1 MKKFLVA
8 LLLVSTCLFS
18 ISSADAAISDIQN
31 PTLPFSYQG
40 KTFTDVLVVANDY
53 TGYNQWR
60 YTYFFY
66 NRNEVTK
73 IYTGDNGQGWGTNF
87 EFVSNSPNYYWY
99 MLTAQSTSTNFPSSF
114 SLNSYD
120 NTYNAGHFMT
130 QPFYGIY
137 YPSAVSSH
145 IISSQSVYDNTQG
158 TVLMSANLIPPSQLT
173 INIDPIE
180 GGNVTDGGNIECNV
194 STSAVCQYPLSQVN
208 QSSLQANANCDYAF
222 GGWIGKENPH
232 AVTPTA
238 DTTITAKFYKTFRTA
253 AGGFKT
259 AYVPNENT
267 HGGQCLEYV
276 EFETDLPNDVCTYSA
291 INCLAQASIKGYA
304 TGKEPREG
312 AIIAFSQSLTLPKGH
327 VGIVASINESA
338 GTISIHDSNWCD
350 SDCEYVKEYDVNINS
365 SNILGYIYHTP

>member
-8 LLLVSTCLFS
+8 LLLVSTYLFS
-18 ISSADAAISDIQN
+18 ISSADAAISDIQT
-31 PTLPFSYQG
+31 PTLPFSYQE

-99 MLTAQSTSTNFPSSF
+99 MLTAQSTSTDFPSSF

-145 IISSQSVYDNTQG
+145 IISSQSIYDNTQG

-180 GGNVTDGGNIECNV
+180 GGNITDGGNIECNV

-208 QSSLQANANCDYAF
+208 QSSLQANANCGYAF
-222 GGWIGKENPH
+222 GGWIGLVNPH
-232 AVTPTA
+232 AMTPSG
-238 DTTITAKFYKTFRTA
+238 DTTITAKFYKTFPINTA
-253 AGGFKT
+253 TASFKQSSG
-259 AYVPNENT
+259 YFG
-267 HGGQCLEYV
+267 HCLEYV
-276 EFETDLPNDVCTYSA
+276 EYETELPDDVCTYSA
-291 INCLAQASIKGYA
+291 VNCLGQAAMKGYA
-304 TGKEPREG
+304 TGNTPRVG
-312 AIIAFSQSLTLPKGH
+312 AIAIYKQGDGSMNNGHAAIIA
-327 VGIVASINESA
+327 SINSSA
-338 GTISIHDSNWCD
+338 GTMVMHEANWNNND
-350 SDCEYVKEYDVNINS
+350 GIVHNDRVENINNT
-365 SNILGYIYHTP
+365 NIMGYIYPTP